1 MCDLIEI
8 LILQFRNEKLSSHLI
23 ELGCPGSDMS
33 LGRSNMK
40 LRIMGGFIVFNTL
53 IFPPKSGIGLWSIQ

>member
-8 LILQFRNEKLSSHLI
+8 LILQFWNEKLSSHLIELLI

-33 LGRSNMK
+33 LERSNMK
-40 LRIMGGFIVFNTL
+40 LRIMGVFNT
-53 IFPPKSGIGLWSIQ
+53 PQ

>member
-8 LILQFRNEKLSSHLI
+8 LILQFWNEKLSSYLI

-33 LGRSNMK
+33 LERSNMK
-40 LRIMGGFIVFNTL
+40 LRIMGVFNT
-53 IFPPKSGIGLWSIQ
+53 PQ

>member
-8 LILQFRNEKLSSHLI
+8 LILQIRNMKLSSQSI
-23 ELGCPGSDMS
+23 ELGCPESDMS

-40 LRIMGGFIVFNTL
+40 LRMMGVFNT
-53 IFPPKSGIGLWSIQ
+53 PK